1 MSTTQHTHPG
11 AGHQRSTAAGGG
23 AATVTGMVVRV
34 AGHVPTRVDLRNAST
49 ADQQLGLTLGS
60 VLIYLRSHY
69 TAHLITRS
77 WSQAAPLAA
86 SLTPHLTG
94 RRRAIMS
101 TGPFST
107 SALIRIGGAPQ
118 LRAAL
123 IPAEPGQERPT
134 ILRLDLGPVSWE
146 LCDAASYA
154 ALRLAWQS
162 ATDLL
167 GAVGGTADAPAA

>member
-1 MSTTQHTHPG
+1 MSATHHPHTTC
-11 AGHQRSTAAGGG
+11 GHQRPTPIAGG

-34 AGHVPTRVDLRNAST
+34 AGHVPTRVDLRNAAT
-49 ADQQLGLTLGS
+49 AEQQLGLTLGA

-69 TAHLITRS
+69 TAHLIARS
-77 WSQAAPLAA
+77 WSQAAPLAG

-94 RRRAIMS
+94 RRRGIMS

-107 SALIRIGGAPQ
+107 SALIRIGGAPD

-123 IPAEPGQERPT
+123 IPAEPGQERPA
-134 ILRLDLGPVSWE
+134 ILRLDLGSVSWE

-154 ALRLAWQS
+154 ALRQGWQS
-162 ATDLL
+162 AADLL
-167 GAVGGTADAPAA
+167 AATGDTVDTPAA